1 MRAILITEGPA
12 RRVLALSRSD
22 DAPIYQDELFQ
33 GLDHRSKKKIV
44 NYIAFLSKSKFPVVN
59 INISKPLK
67 GYHNLYELRP
77 LPVRLFFFMIGNDA
91 VITHGIVK
99 KKDKTDKKEIQRA
112 ENLKAIFIKGDGD
125 DA

>member
-12 RRVLALSRSD
+12 RKVLALSRSD
-22 DAPIYQDELFQ
+22 AAPI
-33 GLDHRSKKKIV
+33 
-44 NYIAFLSKSKFPVVN
+44 YIAFLSKSKFPVVN
-59 INISKPLK
+59 STISKPLK
-67 GYHNLYELRP
+67 GYQNLYELRP
-77 LPVRLFFFMIGNDA
+77 LPVRLFFFMMGNDA